1 MLWTWNFMLDAFRS
15 LGGVADNFLQKSGPL
30 GRGLF
35 PIDPGKPIRLLV
47 PENLLVP
54 VSDVEF
60 VDGRLKVKDA
70 ARLGKGERMFFDNF
84 QEAFSWGGEGR
95 IYATAFIDALD
106 ALPIDVR
113 TLLATDFGMK
123 PLLQQGLTGERAQQW
138 FLNSRK
144 INRNGIEV
152 MMTLV
157 ELVNHGI
164 LGASFNLDRGVSV
177 SGQFTDEILVRYNNT
192 DPFDMFGSFG
202 FPSPERIC
210 FSLPMRDPSDSRRL
224 RIRRNINLNAKLG
237 SFPVPDFKLED
248 GMLVLSSL
256 MIGNAKFP
264 RLSRGIFCRIIN
276 ETGGQNADET
286 FDVILH
292 HNRSK
297 LFKLLETLESHE
309 GGLIPTLRKMVRYQL
324 EAMSFCIGTR
334 EL

>member
-1 MLWTWNFMLDAFRS
+1 MVWTWNFMLDAFRS
-15 LGGVADNFLQKSGPL
+15 HGGVADNLVQKSGPL

-35 PIDPGKPIRLLV
+35 PVDPGKPIHLLV

-60 VDGRLKVKDA
+60 VNGRLTVKDT
-70 ARLGKGERMFFDNF
+70 ARLGKGERIFFDNV

-95 IYATAFIDALD
+95 TYATAFIEALD

-113 TLLATDFGMK
+113 TLLANEFGME
-123 PLLQQGLTGERAQQW
+123 PLLQRGGTEERAQQW

-144 INRNGIEV
+144 IDRNGTEV
-152 MMTLV
+152 LMPVMDLI
-157 ELVNHGI
+157 NHGP
-164 LGASFNLDRGVSV
+164 LGASYNLAEGVSV
-177 SGQFTDEILVRYNNT
+177 SGQFSDEILVRYSDN
-192 DPFDMFGSFG
+192 DAFGMFGSFG
-202 FPSPERIC
+202 FASPERLC
-210 FSLPMRDPSDSRRL
+210 FSLPMTDPGDRRRL
-224 RIRRNINLNAKLG
+224 LIRRRINFNTKLG

-264 RLSRGIFCRIIN
+264 RVSRGIFSRITR
-276 ETGGQNADET
+276 ETGRQNADET

-292 HNRSK
+292 HNRSRF
-297 LFKLLETLESHE
+297 FKLLETLEPHE
-309 GGLIPTLRKMVRYQL
+309 GGLIPMLRKMVRYQL

-334 EL
+334 EP